1 MWDYSEAHTVAA
13 RLQLGQLDPCCILI
27 AVNSGGCPH
36 QRDVPFYL
44 SYANNRKVF
53 VVTKFEKN
61 DKPHIYI
68 QRHELLEFAIFFKK
82 KSNLSSP
89 KHGKSMATASPAPP

>member
-1 MWDYSEAHTVAA
+1 M
-13 RLQLGQLDPCCILI
+13 
-27 AVNSGGCPH
+27 
-36 QRDVPFYL
+36 

-82 KSNLSSP
+82 KVKSVITKTWEINGNGESS
-89 KHGKSMATASPAPP
+89 SAVRASPPRPQARPYTLRRAELAKTDFS

>member
-1 MWDYSEAHTVAA
+1 
-13 RLQLGQLDPCCILI
+13 
-27 AVNSGGCPH
+27 
-36 QRDVPFYL
+36 L

-82 KSNLSSP
+82 KFKSVTWEINGNGESS
-89 KHGKSMATASPAPP
+89 SAVRASPPRPQARPYTLRRAELAKTDFS

>member
-1 MWDYSEAHTVAA
+1 VGLFRGSHGCRPTTIGPVGP
-13 RLQLGQLDPCCILI
+13 LLHLDS
-27 AVNSGGCPH
+27 VNSGGCPH
-36 QRDVPFYL
+36 QREVPFYL

-68 QRHELLEFAIFFKK
+68 QRHELLEFAIFLKK
-82 KSNLSSP
+82 NSNLS
-89 KHGKSMATASPAPP
+89 HGKSMATASPAPP

>member
-1 MWDYSEAHTVAA
+1 M
-13 RLQLGQLDPCCILI
+13 
-27 AVNSGGCPH
+27 
-36 QRDVPFYL
+36 

-68 QRHELLEFAIFFKK
+68 QRHELLEFAIFLKK
-82 KSNLSSP
+82 KFKSVTWEINGNGESS
-89 KHGKSMATASPAPP
+89 SAVRASPPRPQARPYTLRRAELAKTDFS